1 MLLFKEVALINKQK
15 FLAELGKLL
24 TFMYEEDRQT
34 ALKMYSDMFDAAGD
48 EHALLQYLV
57 SPTRQAVA
65 VARAYNAKERKLQ
78 VHSQSKNDDGLE
90 DDPDET
96 PDFVLAIGKI
106 AVNAA
111 LISYEAPDEAE
122 EDPETNG
129 EHEIPEGQFS
139 LFADDPESVPD
150 IVFEPAEKAPEEA
163 AEEPVPAPEA
173 PAEAQPNLQQAG
185 QAAEPETSKG
195 EQVSEEAEAAEPAEV
210 PAEAASEAEPQKD
223 AVDEFI
229 ENFSFV
235 ETQPENTQA
244 DAQPAAEEK
253 ADCVPVEEEDGEPL
267 FVLGEQETVRRPRVA
282 LLILFIIFAI
292 PITLIGVALLLVPTL
307 VSLAVA
313 LVFIVFGS
321 GTLIAAFAGFAVFAD
336 ILVMLGAALI
346 LLALGL
352 LFIWIFIWFIGG
364 AIVGLIKGVV
374 ALGGRWCYKE
384 VPTV

>member
-48 EHALLQYLV
+48 EHALLLYLV

-90 DDPDET
+90 DDSDET

-111 LISYEAPDEAE
+111 LISYEAPDEAI
-122 EDPETNG
+122 EDAEISG

-139 LFADDPESVPD
+139 LFADDPDSVPD
-150 IVFEPAEKAPEEA
+150 IVPEQAEEAPAETAEA
-163 AEEPVPAPEA
+163 QAPAPEA
-173 PAEAQPNLQQAG
+173 PAESQPAPQQAEQAAGPEAIEGG
-185 QAAEPETSKG
+185 QA
-195 EQVSEEAEAAEPAEV
+195 SEESEAAEPAE
-210 PAEAASEAEPQKD
+210 ATEEAHEAEPQKD
-223 AVDEFI
+223 AVDEFL
-229 ENFSFV
+229 ENFSIV
-235 ETQPENTQA
+235 EAQPEAPQA
-244 DAQPAAEEK
+244 DATPVTEEK
-253 ADCVPVEEEDGEPL
+253 DECVPVDEEDDEPL
-267 FVLGEQETVRRPRVA
+267 FILGEQETVRRPRVA
-282 LLILFIIFAI
+282 LLILFILFAI
-292 PITLIGVALLLVPTL
+292 PITLIAIAVLLIPTL
-307 VSLAVA
+307 ISLSFA
-313 LVFIVFGS
+313 LTFIVFGA

-336 ILVMLGAALI
+336 ILVMLGAALL

-352 LFIWIFIWFIGG
+352 LFTWIFIWFIGG

-384 VPTV
+384 VPAV